1 MNLRKL
7 PRQIEARMPDSI
19 SDVAQEITQQVTWTR
34 AVAATSLIA
43 GAYLLVTGRRK
54 SALALAAGGAAVAL
68 LEKPEVLR
76 DLWKGMPGY
85 INSAKDMLVRVEEF
99 VEDVAAKGDKLR
111 KTLTES

>member
-1 MNLRKL
+1 MKLMQL

-19 SDVAQEITQQVTWTR
+19 NEVHWTR

-43 GAYLLVTGRRK
+43 SAYLLVTGRRK
-54 SALALAAGGAAVAL
+54 SALAVAAGGAAVAL
-68 LEKPEVLR
+68 LEKPEVVR

-85 INSAKDMLVRVEEF
+85 LHSAKDMLVRVEEF
-99 VEDVAAKGDKLR
+99 VEDLAAKGDKLR